1 MESTVPTDTKKETLG
16 FQAEVQQLLH
26 LMVHALY
33 SNKEIFLR
41 ELISNAA
48 DAADKLRF
56 EALADDGLW
65 ESDTELAIR
74 VSFDKK
80 KRSITVSDNG
90 IGMSRQEVIDNIGTI
105 AKSGTREFVSQLTGD
120 EARDRQLIGQFGVG
134 FYSSFIIAER
144 VEITTRRAG
153 FTPEHGVRWESDGS
167 GSYTLETVDKPSRG
181 TEITLHLKKG
191 EKEFLDADRLSEII
205 RKYSDHIPIAIL
217 MGKNGKSEKV
227 NQASALWARPRK
239 DIKPEEYDEFYKYVA
254 HDFEAPASHVH
265 ARLEG
270 RTNYTALLYI
280 PARQP
285 FDLWNRD
292 TRHGL
297 KLYVQRVFIMD
308 AAEDLLPAYLRF
320 VHGVVDSD
328 DLPLN
333 ISREILQHNP
343 QAATIS
349 KGIVKR
355 VIDLLTRQAEKE
367 PEKYAAFWSNFG
379 AVFKE
384 GVIEDDKNREK
395 ITKLLRFS
403 STRTD
408 AQEVALADYVA
419 RMPEGQKSIYYITA
433 DNINT
438 AKSSPHLEVFQ
449 AKNIEVLLLTDP
461 VDEWLVSHLPEFDG
475 KPLESIA
482 KGTLDLG
489 EMDSDEEA
497 DKPDEQVDDAI
508 IAKIRA
514 ALGEQVKEV
523 RSTRRLTTSPACLV
537 ADQFA
542 MGAHMERLLAN
553 AGQDVPASKPILEI
567 NLTHPLIVRLAAEK
581 DESCVNSLS
590 HVLFDQARLS
600 EGQKLEDPAAFVR
613 RLNELLLSL
622 SSENTAKE

>member
-1 MESTVPTDTKKETLG
+1 MTVETSKETLG

-65 ESDTELAIR
+65 ENDTELAIR
-74 VSFDKK
+74 VAFDSK

-105 AKSGTREFVSQLTGD
+105 AKSGTREFVSQLSGD
-120 EARDRQLIGQFGVG
+120 EAKDRQLIGQFGVG
-134 FYSSFIIAER
+134 FYSAFIVSER

-205 RKYSDHIPIAIL
+205 RKYSDHIPISIL
-217 MGKNGKSEKV
+217 MDKDGESEKI

-270 RTNYTALLYI
+270 RSNYTALLYI
-280 PARQP
+280 PARRP

-333 ISREILQHNP
+333 ISREILQQNP
-343 QAATIS
+343 VAATIS

-355 VIDLLTRQAEKE
+355 VVDLLAKQAEKE

-384 GVIEDDKNREK
+384 GVIEDDKNRDK
-395 ITKLLRFS
+395 ISKLLRFS
-403 STRTD
+403 TTRSD
-408 AQEVALADYVA
+408 AQEVSLADYA
-419 RMPEGQKSIYYITA
+419 ERMPEGQKAIYYIAA
-433 DNINT
+433 DNLGT

-449 AKNIEVLLLTDP
+449 AKEIEVLLLTDP

-475 KPLESIA
+475 RPLESVT
-482 KGTLDLG
+482 KGALDLG
-489 EMDSDEEA
+489 ELSKDEEA
-497 DKPDEQVDDAI
+497 DNQDEKAEEEI
-508 IAKIRA
+508 TAKIKA
-514 ALGEQVKEV
+514 ALGELVNEV
-523 RSTRRLTTSPACLV
+523 RGTRRLTTSPACLV

-542 MGAHMERLLAN
+542 LGAHMERLLAN

-567 NLTHPLIVRLAAEK
+567 NPSHPLIVRLAAEK
-581 DESCVNSLS
+581 DESRVDSLS

-600 EGQKLEDPAAFVR
+600 EGQQLEDPAAFVR
-613 RLNELLLSL
+613 RLNELLLNL
-622 SSENTAKE
+622 AGEDPAEKGPK